1 MIAPSA
7 SRHQTSTMRDVG
19 FIRALIVL
27 HRAYRHFPWRERA
40 HVMIRFLTSPFLR
53 VVRHLPPNAKLLDIG
68 AGHGVFSVLA
78 RELGAH
84 PTTVDPDSRKV
95 RRLPGIDTV
104 VGYDGCIRGTFDA
117 VAIIDVLYKIPLD
130 EWDALLDRVRQRL
143 APGGTL
149 LIKEHDPTARVKH
162 AWNRVQER
170 LASALHLTLGESFSY
185 QTPEEIKARLQRH
198 GFTLL
203 TATRIDAGYL
213 HPHML
218 YVARL

>member
-1 MIAPSA
+1 
-7 SRHQTSTMRDVG
+7 
-19 FIRALIVL
+19 
-27 HRAYRHFPWRERA
+27 
-40 HVMIRFLTSPFLR
+40 
-53 VVRHLPPNAKLLDIG
+53 
-68 AGHGVFSVLA
+68 
-78 RELGAH
+78 
-84 PTTVDPDSRKV
+84 
-95 RRLPGIDTV
+95 V

-218 YVARL
+218 YLARL